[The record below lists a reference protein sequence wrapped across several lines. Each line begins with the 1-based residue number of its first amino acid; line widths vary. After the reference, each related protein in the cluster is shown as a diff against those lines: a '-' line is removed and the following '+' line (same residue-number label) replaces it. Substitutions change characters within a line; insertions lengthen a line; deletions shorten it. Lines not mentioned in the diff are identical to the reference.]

1 MMLANMTANVERK
14 VHNQFVI
21 ANIEPDADH
30 DKVIALIINEICNL
44 EGRDITM
51 WFNGEYHHF
60 RVRIKLE
67 LEWK

>member
-1 MMLANMTANVERK
+1 MLANMIADVERK

-21 ANIEPDADH
+21 ANIEPDADC
-30 DKVIALIINEICNL
+30 DEVIALIINKIYNL
-44 EGRDITM
+44 EDRDITM
-51 WFNGEYHHF
+51 RFNREYHHF